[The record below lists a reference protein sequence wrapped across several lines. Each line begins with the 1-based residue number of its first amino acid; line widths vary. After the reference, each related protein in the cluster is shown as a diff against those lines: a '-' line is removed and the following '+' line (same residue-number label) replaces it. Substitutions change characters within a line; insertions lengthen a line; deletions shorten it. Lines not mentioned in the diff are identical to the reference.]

1 MDQSNTP
8 VTAAVICDLL
18 GRKVMAAELGVG
30 LTAVSNASVEGR
42 FPAKW
47 YVTVRRMCE
56 AAGIECPENLFSFI
70 LPSASRSEDA
80 A

>member
-1 MDQSNTP
+1 MDHSNTP

-47 YVTVRRMCE
+47 YVAVRKMCE
-56 AAGIECPENLFSFI
+56 AAGIDCPESLFNFV
-70 LPSASRSEDA
+70 LPSTSSSEDA